1 MDEEEL
7 FQSLHEMFDEEQAAL
22 TGKTCIS
29 FDMWGSCTP
38 RNICKK
44 IRRTAYLKPLHREL
58 VRQFLGICMGAG
70 VEVFVYGGTAL
81 GVLREGGRMIAFDYD
96 TDFATLEYPW
106 GSELS
111 SEGTLSR
118 LANFCLREQSGVRVV
133 NVEGL
138 QSELLFDATIEVDF
152 QNSLSSAPWLFVNS
166 EGRVCE
172 RSYTGSGSKRAKFY
186 FTSHGLR
193 EATERVGRVKSSVV
207 QRLNNDVTEIHVDL
221 FTLSPH
227 PDSPQ
232 SHLRVNWHKEGLYD
246 SISKKFS
253 YSLFFP
259 LKRVTFEGLD
269 VLAPSNLEGY
279 LTEEYGYLGR
289 DAMYDSTRQRYM
301 KIPEHLRDSLPPY
314 YKKYLLESPFDTPLS

>member
-1 MDEEEL
+1 MEEEEL
-7 FQSLHEMFDEEQAAL
+7 FHPLQELFDEEQATC
-22 TGKTCIS
+22 TGKTHIS

-38 RNICKK
+38 HNICKK
-44 IRRTAYLKPLHREL
+44 IRRTACLKPFHREL
-58 VRQFLGICMGAG
+58 LHQFLGICMGAG

-81 GVLREGGRMIAFDYD
+81 GVFREGGRMIAFDYD
-96 TDFATLEYPW
+96 TDFATLECPQR
-106 GSELS
+106 SELS
-111 SEGTLSR
+111 SEGNLSR

-138 QSELLFDATIEVDF
+138 RYELPSDATIQVDF
-152 QNSLSSAPWLFVNS
+152 QNSFSSNIWLFMNT

-172 RSYTGSGSKRAKFY
+172 RPYTGSGSKRAKFY

-193 EATERVGRVKSSVV
+193 EAAQRVGRVKSSVV
-207 QRLNNDVTEIHVDL
+207 EELNNDLTDIHVDL

-232 SHLRVNWHKEGLYD
+232 RHLRVNWHKGGVYD
-246 SISKKFS
+246 SMNKKFS
-253 YSLFFP
+253 CNFFFP
-259 LKRVTFEGLD
+259 LKKVTFEGLE

-289 DAMYDSTRQRYM
+289 DAMYDSTQQRYI
-301 KIPEHLRDSLPPY
+301 KIPEYLRDTLPHN
-314 YKKYLLESPFDTPLS
+314 YKKYILESPSQMSFS